1 MQTLKIDMLKFTG
14 ARHFKSKDGTDH
26 IAIPVAANDIYVGA
40 KGSYLNLTLIENREG
55 KDAYDND
62 GFAAVSL
69 TKERRDAGEKGPI
82 VGNWRNIVIEDKP
95 QSSNASFEPK
105 PDDSDDIPF

>member
-26 IAIPVAANDIYVGA
+26 ISIPVVANDIYVGA
-40 KGSYLNLTLIENREG
+40 KGSYLKLTLIKNREG
-55 KDAYDND
+55 KDAFDND

-69 TKERRDAGEKGPI
+69 PKERRDAGEKGPI
-82 VGNWRNIVIEDKP
+82 VGNWRHIAIESKP
-95 QSSNASFEPK
+95 HSSNATPEPT